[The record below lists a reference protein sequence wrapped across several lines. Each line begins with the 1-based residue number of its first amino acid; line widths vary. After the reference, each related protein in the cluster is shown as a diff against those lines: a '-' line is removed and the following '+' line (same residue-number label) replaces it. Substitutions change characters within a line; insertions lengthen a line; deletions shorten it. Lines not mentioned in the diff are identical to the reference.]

1 MVILKMNILKKLF
14 MEEQID
20 YILNYVMTIV
30 RLVWNME
37 L

>member
-1 MVILKMNILKKLF
+1 MVILKMNIPKKLF

-20 YILNYVMTIV
+20 YLLNYVMIIA

-37 L
+37 

>member
-14 MEEQID
+14 MEELIG
-20 YILNYVMTIV
+20 YLLNYVMIIA

-37 L
+37 